1 MAHPDDPSP
10 PTSMVL
16 VFSTGSIPEGLLV
29 KGLLESDGIPVAMK
43 GESEG
48 PYRIGP
54 VYLWVPEALET
65 QARLLIE
72 EARSDERS
80 GEVLDPG
87 EQA

>member
-1 MAHPDDPSP
+1 MEHPDDPPP

-16 VFSTGSIPEGLLV
+16 VLSTASIPEGLLV

-48 PYRIGP
+48 PYRLGP

-72 EARSDERS
+72 EARSAERS
-80 GEVLDPG
+80 GEAADPDG
-87 EQA
+87 QG